1 MIDSQITSGPLFRM
15 LSLLLPLLAA
25 LPQEPASADSAEGLK
40 LFEERV
46 RPILQNN
53 CVECHN
59 PSQSKGEFDL
69 STREALLFEGE
80 FGAWVIPGEPDDSEL
95 LYLIDHED
103 KPFMPKDAPQLAQED
118 RDAIRRW
125 IELGAPYSEPIA
137 EQGGMQVTEEDRQH
151 WAFRALAEDT
161 GNAIDAHLERA
172 LKKRGLSLGPEAE
185 PRQLLRR
192 LTLDLTGLPP
202 TPLAMEQF
210 LAAWETDAEAAY
222 AATVDRLLADP
233 AYGERWGR
241 HWLDAA
247 RYADSG
253 GYEFDVERPDAWPYR
268 DWVIDAY
275 NQDLPYDLF
284 LRLQLAG
291 DELQPGDPAA
301 HAATGFLTSGPRI
314 TNQQTIQNRYDELD
328 DIVAT
333 MGSSML
339 GVTLGCARCH
349 DHKFDPIPTK
359 DYYAILGAFKNT
371 RRVKQPMLPPAELAE
386 YRSRKAAHDEEMRKA
401 QAPLEEWKK
410 RTRAA
415 IVERRLGELELTE
428 EEAQLLLAEEDPEL
442 PVWRYA
448 LRKPADD
455 WFQADFNDQEWPE
468 GTPGFGTEGTPG
480 ARVGTQWKSKSIWL
494 RREFEQRRLH
504 MADYGLAI
512 HHDEDVEVY
521 LNGELIYEAEGHVTD
536 YQFVPLPPRALE
548 LLKPMERNV
557 LAVHCEQ
564 TVGGQ
569 YIDVH
574 LVDRVTVG
582 ANESLADRVLRSR
595 WQALREQYGDVLKVD
610 DRQLLEEASEVERA
624 QRDAIQ
630 LTIDALRKVE
640 PRAPQQVLSIQDK
653 GPEPEKNW
661 LLARGNPLDPKDE
674 LELAFLQVMG
684 PASPEEAGF
693 PIQRRVDGR
702 SSGQRSSLAAWMT
715 DVERG
720 AGRLVARVE
729 ANRIWQHHFGV
740 GLVTT
745 PGDFGTMADPP
756 SHPELLD
763 DLAQRLIASGWS
775 RKALHR
781 EILHSKAY
789 RQAGQWTPELEQI
802 DGDNRLWSYR
812 PPVRLEAEAIRDSI
826 LAASGSLNRKM
837 GGPGVK
843 PWIHPD
849 AIATGSTEKWPKG
862 VVDGPAT
869 WRRTVYVFQRRSVLV
884 PTLETF
890 DLPDATQSC
899 TRRNRTTTPTQALA
913 MLNNP
918 FVREQS
924 KLFAARLEREVGED
938 RAAQV
943 RLGFELTI
951 GRPPTEQEL
960 AACLSFLTD
969 ETLADLGQVL
979 FNLNEFLYLP

>member
-1 MIDSQITSGPLFRM
+1 M
-15 LSLLLPLLAA
+15 LSSFLPLLLV
-25 LPQEPASADSAEGLK
+25 LPQEPTPADTSEGLK

-59 PSQSKGEFDL
+59 TSQSKGEFDL
-69 STREALLFEGE
+69 STRESLLFEGE
-80 FGAWVIPGEPDDSEL
+80 FGAWVIPGEPDESEL
-95 LYLIDHED
+95 LYLIDHAD
-103 KPFMPKDAPQLAQED
+103 KPFMPKDAPQLSQED

-125 IELGAPYSEPIA
+125 IELDAPYSGPIA
-137 EQGGMQVTEEDRQH
+137 EQSGLQVTEEDRQH
-151 WAFRALAEDT
+151 WAFRTLAADT
-161 GNAIDAHLERA
+161 GKSIDEHLKHALTERA
-172 LKKRGLSLGPEAE
+172 LKMGPEAE

-202 TPLAMEQF
+202 TPLAMKRF
-210 LAAWETDAEAAY
+210 LTAWEVDAEAAY
-222 AATVDRLLADP
+222 DAAIERLLSDS

-268 DWVIDAY
+268 DWVIEAY

-291 DELQPGDPAA
+291 DELMPGDPSA
-301 HAATGFLTSGPRI
+301 HAATGFLTAGPRI

-371 RRVKQPMLPPAELAE
+371 RRVKQPMLPADELSE
-386 YRSRKAAHDEEMRKA
+386 YRDAKAKYDEEIRA
-401 QAPLEEWKK
+401 TQHPLEEWKK

-415 IVERRLGELELTE
+415 IVERRLNKLDLTE
-428 EEAQLLLAEEDPEL
+428 EQIRSLLAEKDP
-442 PVWRYA
+442 A
-448 LRKPADD
+448 LSEK
-455 WFQADFNDQEWPE
+455 
-468 GTPGFGTEGTPG
+468 
-480 ARVGTQWKSKSIWL
+480 
-494 RREFEQRRLH
+494 
-504 MADYGLAI
+504 
-512 HHDEDVEVY
+512 
-521 LNGELIYEAEGHVTD
+521 
-536 YQFVPLPPRALE
+536 
-548 LLKPMERNV
+548 
-557 LAVHCEQ
+557 
-564 TVGGQ
+564 
-569 YIDVH
+569 
-574 LVDRVTVG
+574 
-582 ANESLADRVLRSR
+582 
-595 WQALREQYGDVLKVD
+595 YGDVLKIE
-610 DRQLLEEASEVERA
+610 DRQLEEEANETELAEKSRYEGA
-624 QRDAIQ
+624 INALKQR
-630 LTIDALRKVE
+630 E
-640 PRAPQQVLSIQDK
+640 PRAPQRVLSIQDK
-653 GPEPEKNW
+653 GPDPEKNW
-661 LLARGNPLDPKDE
+661 LLARGNPLDPKGE
-674 LELAFLQVMG
+674 LELAFLQVIG

-693 PIQRRVDGR
+693 PIQRKVNGR

-715 DVERG
+715 DVGQG

-729 ANRIWQHHFGV
+729 ANRIWHHHFGV

-756 SHPELLD
+756 SHPKLLD
-763 DLAQRLIASGWS
+763 DLAQRLIAGGWS

-781 EILHSKAY
+781 EILKSKTY

-837 GGPGVK
+837 GGPGIR

-849 AIATGSTEKWPKG
+849 AIATGSTDKWPKG

-869 WRRTVYVFQRRSVLV
+869 WRRTVYIFQRRSVLV

-890 DLPDATQSC
+890 DLPDAAQSC

-924 KLFAARLEREVGED
+924 KLFATRLEREAGED